1 MSLAQDLQV
10 KAIFSREGLSK
21 YDMIATT
28 KGCNKR
34 LTKWSEKS
42 KKVCIIIFL
51 ISDDGKR

>member
-34 LTKWSEKS
+34 LTK
-42 KKVCIIIFL
+42 
-51 ISDDGKR
+51 